1 MCFPAQLFTIKRNLV
16 FMNNLY
22 QKVAVA
28 YVGIAL
34 GFTLGATK
42 EVKAATFTL
51 PFTTLALGADLAFSE
66 PFTYDGLGDSV
77 TPISLVDGNGVT
89 AVLKGPFGEIAHL
102 NEFNIGSFSFAPNT
116 VITKAVLQVMIL
128 TLSSTGLG
136 IDTPINPGS
145 LGIFG
150 YVGNGTLEVSDFEAG
165 VFLSSVDVSSS
176 SAYDILNFDVTPFVN
191 QRVNNQDAFA
201 GFGIRALNLGS
212 LALNNND
219 IPNDFI
225 PLGLKPRLI
234 LETADVAE
242 PVPEPTT
249 IFGSALALTLGGW
262 LTRKKS
268 NPQTKATSQH

>member
-1 MCFPAQLFTIKRNLV
+1 
-16 FMNNLY
+16 MNHLY

-42 EVKAATFTL
+42 EVKAATFTV
-51 PFTTLALGADLAFSE
+51 PFTTIANVADVNIPGFS
-66 PFTYDGLGDSV
+66 TYDGLGDLVGLLS
-77 TPISLVDGNGVT
+77 VDGNNVT
-89 AVLKGPFGEIAHL
+89 SVLKGPSGEVAHL
-102 NEFNIGSFSFAPNT
+102 NEFNIGSFSFAPTT
-116 VITKAVLQVMIL
+116 VITKALLQVEIL
-128 TLSSTGLG
+128 TFSSVGVG
-136 IDTPINPGS
+136 IVTPINPGS

-150 YVGNGTLEVSDFEAG
+150 YVGNGTVEASDFEAG
-165 VFLSSVDVSSS
+165 IFLSSVDVSSS
-176 SAYDILNFDVTPFVN
+176 SANDILNFDVTPFIN

-201 GFGIRALNLGS
+201 GFGIRALNLGG

-219 IPNDFI
+219 SDIPNDFL

-234 LETADVAE
+234 LETAE

-262 LTRKKS
+262 LKRKKS
-268 NPQTKATSQH
+268 NPQNKATSQH

>member
-16 FMNNLY
+16 FMNHLY

-34 GFTLGATK
+34 GLTLGATK

-51 PFTTLALGADLAFSE
+51 QFTTIATVTDVDLPEF
-66 PFTYDGLGDSV
+66 FITYDGLGDGV
-77 TPISLVDGNGVT
+77 SLLSVDGNNVT
-89 AVLKGPFGEIAHL
+89 SVLKGPSGEAAHL
-102 NEFNIGSFSFAPNT
+102 NEFNIGSFSFAPTT
-116 VITKAVLQVMIL
+116 VITKALLQVKIL
-128 TLSSTGLG
+128 TFSSGGLG
-136 IDTPINPGS
+136 IETPINPGS

-150 YVGNGTLEVSDFEAG
+150 YVGNGTVEASDFEAG

-176 SAYDILNFDVTPFVN
+176 SDDDILNFDVTPFVN

-201 GFGIRALNLGS
+201 GFGIRALNLGG

-219 IPNDFI
+219 SDIPNGFL

-234 LETADVAE
+234 LETAE

-262 LTRKKS
+262 LKRKKS
-268 NPQTKATSQH
+268 NPQNKATS

>member
-1 MCFPAQLFTIKRNLV
+1 
-16 FMNNLY
+16 MNHLY

-51 PFTTLALGADLAFSE
+51 PFTTIAIVADVDIPGFS
-66 PFTYDGLGDSV
+66 TYDGLGDSV
-77 TPISLVDGNGVT
+77 GLLSVDGNNVT
-89 AVLKGPFGEIAHL
+89 AVLKGPSGEIAHL

-116 VITKAVLQVMIL
+116 VIIKALLQVKIL
-128 TLSSTGLG
+128 TFSSGGVG
-136 IDTPINPGS
+136 IETPINPGS

-150 YVGNGTLEVSDFEAG
+150 YVGNGTVEASDFEAG

-176 SAYDILNFDVTPFVN
+176 SADDILNFDVTPFVN

-201 GFGIRALNLGS
+201 GFGIRALNLGG

-219 IPNDFI
+219 SDIPNDFL

-234 LETADVAE
+234 LETTE

-262 LTRKKS
+262 LKRKKS
-268 NPQTKATSQH
+268 NPQNKATSQH

>member
-16 FMNNLY
+16 FMNHLY

-42 EVKAATFTL
+42 EVKAATFTV
-51 PFTTLALGADLAFSE
+51 PFTTIAIVADLDI
-66 PFTYDGLGDSV
+66 PGVFTYDGLGDSV
-77 TPISLVDGNGVT
+77 GLLSVDGNNVT
-89 AVLKGPFGEIAHL
+89 SVLKGPSGEIAHL
-102 NEFNIGSFSFAPNT
+102 NEFNIGSFSFTPDT
-116 VITKAVLQVMIL
+116 VITKAVLQVNIL
-128 TLSSTGLG
+128 TFSSIGVG
-136 IDTPINPGS
+136 IETPINPGS

-150 YVGNGTLEVSDFEAG
+150 YVGNGTVEASDFEAG

-176 SAYDILNFDVTPFVN
+176 SDNDILNFDVTSFVN

-201 GFGIRALNLGS
+201 WFAIRALNLGG

-219 IPNDFI
+219 SEIPNDFL

-234 LETADVAE
+234 LETAE

-262 LTRKKS
+262 LKRKKS
-268 NPQTKATSQH
+268 NPQNKATSQH